1 MNVWESS
8 RLRKCENTAK
18 VHVHVSGVARMVQLF
33 DDIIYIYAGTVS
45 ERQPQNLGLK
55 NMSRS

>member
-1 MNVWESS
+1 M
-8 RLRKCENTAK
+8 AK
-18 VHVHVSGVARMVQLF
+18 AQDRASGAARMGQLF
-33 DDIIYIYAGTVS
+33 DGTIYVYAGTVS